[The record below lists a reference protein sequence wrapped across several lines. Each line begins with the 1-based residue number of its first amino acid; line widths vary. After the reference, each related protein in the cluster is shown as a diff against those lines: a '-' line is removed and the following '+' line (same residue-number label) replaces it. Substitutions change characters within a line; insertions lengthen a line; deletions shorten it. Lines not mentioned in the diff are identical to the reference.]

1 MARRVRK
8 AEDKIRLIRYAS
20 IGFVALVAV
29 LTVAVGLIYGTGTGG
44 EIAEDDHYRLIEG
57 ARASRARTVE
67 VVEYFSY
74 TCVLCRN
81 FEPMLE
87 DWQEALPEGASF
99 RRAHVGFSG
108 GAEILARAHVV
119 LGQQQA
125 LEANH
130 QRLFRA
136 IHDRN
141 RQFTGRQQLA
151 DFVDGYGVE
160 RDAFLAAIDQPGVRR
175 AVAAIDRA
183 FRDADLVGVPAMVV
197 AGKYVVNMEL
207 GRKQALAV
215 VDQLVREELEAR
227 AAEAS
232 QGEATGHTRGRVN

>member
-8 AEDKIRLIRYAS
+8 TEDKIRLIRYAS

-29 LTVAVGLIYGTGTGG
+29 LTVAVGIFYGTGAGAGG

-57 ARASRARTVE
+57 ARQSRSRTVE

-74 TCVLCRN
+74 TCILCRN
-81 FEPMLE
+81 FDPMLE
-87 DWQEALPEGASF
+87 EWQETLPEGASF

-119 LGQQQA
+119 LGQEES

-130 QRLFRA
+130 ERLFRA

-151 DFVDGYGVE
+151 DFVDGFGVE
-160 RDAFLAAIDQPGVRR
+160 RDAFLTAIDQPGVRR

-183 FRDADLVGVPAMVV
+183 FRDADLVGVPAIVV

-207 GRKQALAV
+207 GRKQVLAV

-227 AAEAS
+227 MADAASEDEDL
-232 QGEATGHTRGRVN
+232 GT